1 VRLPTLAAVLAG
13 AALAVQARLNGELTG
28 RIGSAELVTLIS
40 FVEGTVLLTAIA
52 LARGVRLL
60 ALARRRG
67 LRPWW
72 LSGGPLGAAL
82 IVAISAGV
90 PKLGVAVVTVL
101 TVVGQTVAG
110 VVLDAAGHGPD
121 GRMPVT
127 RRRVGAVALAVA
139 ALAIAAIGAR
149 TGNVSGAAVGVLAAV
164 LVAAGIASS
173 LQQAANGAVTGWT
186 RDPVVAAL
194 ISFALGTLVMA
205 VAVAVVALAWPAR
218 VDGAAWPGA
227 DEAWLY
233 AGGLAGTAFVVT
245 TAWVVRRLGVLTVA
259 LATVSG
265 QLLGAVILD
274 GVTGGNGID
283 AATVVA
289 SLAVLAAVALAGLPA
304 GTRLHHRRLAAV
316 AAQARP

>member
-1 VRLPTLAAVLAG
+1 VKLPTVAAVLAG
-13 AALAVQARLNGELTG
+13 AALAVQARLNGDLTG
-28 RIGSAELVTLIS
+28 RLGSAELVTLIS
-40 FVEGTVLLTAIA
+40 FVEGTALLTAIA
-52 LARGVRLL
+52 LARGVRLP
-60 ALARRRG
+60 ALARQGG

-72 LSGGPLGAAL
+72 LTSGPLGAAL

-110 VVLDAAGHGPD
+110 VVLDAAGHGPE

-139 ALAIAAIGAR
+139 ALAIAATGAR
-149 TGNVSGAAVGVLAAV
+149 TGPVSGATVAVLAAV
-164 LVAAGIASS
+164 LVAAGVGSS
-173 LQQAANGAVTGWT
+173 LQQAANGAVAGWT
-186 RDPVVAAL
+186 GEPVVAAL
-194 ISFALGTLVMA
+194 ISFALGTLVLA
-205 VAVAVVALAWPAR
+205 VAVALMALTWPAR
-218 VDGAAWPGA
+218 LDGAWPGA
-227 DEAWLY
+227 GEAWLY

-274 GVTGGNGID
+274 AVTGSNGID

-304 GTRLHHRRLAAV
+304 GIRSGRRRLAAV
-316 AAQARP
+316 AARARP